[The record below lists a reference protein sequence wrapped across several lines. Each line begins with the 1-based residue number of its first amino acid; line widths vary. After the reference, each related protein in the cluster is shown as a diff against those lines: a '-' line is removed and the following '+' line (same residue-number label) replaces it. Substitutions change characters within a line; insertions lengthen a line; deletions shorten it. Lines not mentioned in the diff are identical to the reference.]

1 MHRKFME
8 EAGLLLTK
16 FMNEEDILQKN
27 IRNKKDSTFHSL
39 QLYRNLLHANKS
51 SDMRRLS

>member
-1 MHRKFME
+1 ME